1 MSQQYMP
8 PSADIRRHFLV
19 TGTYTS
25 DQTVPSRDFQ
35 TAIEKVLM
43 RSFAEPVQIM
53 AYGTPKFHHPYAVD
67 LREQYMKLSQDE
79 LRALTEHFPHL
90 MTSLITFLQGAF
102 VPEKLASTVVE
113 IEQDVVITIE
123 APRERP

>member
-1 MSQQYMP
+1 MSQQYIP
-8 PSADIRRHFLV
+8 PNVDIKRHFLI

-25 DQTVPSRDFQ
+25 DSAVPSRDFQ

-67 LREQYMKLSQDE
+67 LREQYMKLSEDE

-102 VPEKLASTVVE
+102 VPEKPATTVVE
-113 IEQDVVITIE
+113 AD
-123 APRERP
+123 PPGHSRPQRHP